1 MNRREV
7 LQALDSVREMSDHEV
22 TINAQFIR
30 DIAGAA
36 YMHIKGAEKI
46 RLENQKL
53 RARLR
58 VEGRKDENRK
68 NNPEGAK
75 TWSVCYDDPMPY
87 GIEPMPKCE
96 VREVNHNGQ
105 QNKN

>member
-36 YMHIKGAEKI
+36 YMHIKGAET
-46 RLENQKL
+46 
-53 RARLR
+53 
-58 VEGRKDENRK
+58 GNRK
-68 NNPEGAK
+68 GKVIPKREWVENILNAARITRMKVFMKESLRDLMGDGFRQEFPWEG
-75 TWSVCYDDPMPY
+75 
-87 GIEPMPKCE
+87 
-96 VREVNHNGQ
+96 
-105 QNKN
+105 

>member
-1 MNRREV
+1 MCRCAGLCDGMKMGGRVKKNAGGYSTMNRREV

-68 NNPEGAK
+68 SIPQAN
-75 TWSVCYDDPMPY
+75 VYDA
-87 GIEPMPKCE
+87 
-96 VREVNHNGQ
+96 R
-105 QNKN
+105 